1 MPTRTR
7 LRRLAAC
14 VLLLWLFG
22 LTSGVVNACVVASG
36 LRHAAHAAAAEAAQD
51 RATPAADAAAAA
63 GWQHDHDGHHE
74 KPPCER
80 LCDEPAAP
88 TQADKQQA
96 SPLSGFWLAAAPLAS
111 VPQWPAM
118 VRTAPLAR
126 GATASRTAIP
136 IPIAYLRL
144 AL

>member
-1 MPTRTR
+1 MPTRAR
-7 LRRLAAC
+7 LRRLAAS

-36 LRHAAHAAAAEAAQD
+36 LRHVAHAVAVEAARDHGAPHAHAAAA
-51 RATPAADAAAAA
+51 
-63 GWQHDHDGHHE
+63 QHDHDGRGE
-74 KPPCER
+74 QPPCER
-80 LCDEPAAP
+80 LCDEPGAP

-96 SPLSGFWLAAAPLAS
+96 SPLSGFWLAAAPPVSL
-111 VPQWPAM
+111 PQWQAIARR
-118 VRTAPLAR
+118 VPLPRA
-126 GATASRTAIP
+126 GPVSRTAVP

>member
-1 MPTRTR
+1 MPTRAR
-7 LRRLAAC
+7 LRRFAAC

-22 LTSGVVNACVVASG
+22 LASGVVNACVVASG
-36 LRHAAHAAAAEAAQD
+36 LRHAAHAAAMEAAQ
-51 RATPAADAAAAA
+51 PQAAHGANAAAA
-63 GWQHDHDGHHE
+63 QHDHDGHDE
-74 KPPCER
+74 QPPCER

-96 SPLSGFWLAAAPLAS
+96 SPLSGFWLAAAPLPAL
-111 VPQWPAM
+111 PQWQA
-118 VRTAPLAR
+118 VTKRAPLPR
-126 GATASRTAIP
+126 TEPASRAAIP

>member
-1 MPTRTR
+1 MPTRAR
-7 LRRLAAC
+7 LRRFAAC

-22 LTSGVVNACVVASG
+22 LASGVVNACVVASG
-36 LRHAAHAAAAEAAQD
+36 LRHAAHAAAVEAAHD
-51 RATPAADAAAAA
+51 HASHGADAAAA
-63 GWQHDHDGHHE
+63 QHDHDGHDE
-74 KPPCER
+74 QPPCER

-88 TQADKQQA
+88 AQADKQQG

-111 VPQWPAM
+111 LPQWPDMA
-118 VRTAPLAR
+118 RSAALPRAAPAAR
-126 GATASRTAIP
+126 AAIP

>member
-1 MPTRTR
+1 MPTRIR

-14 VLLLWLFG
+14 VLVLWLFA

-36 LRHAAHAAAAEAAQD
+36 LRHAAHAV
-51 RATPAADAAAAA
+51 AADAARDHAAHA
-63 GWQHDHDGHHE
+63 VQATAAHGAQHEHE
-74 KPPCER
+74 GQDDPPPCER

-88 TQADKQQA
+88 AQADKQQG
-96 SPLSGFWLAAAPLAS
+96 SGLSGFWLAAAPLPS
-111 VPQWPAM
+111 FQQWPA
-118 VRTAPLAR
+118 VARSAPLAR
-126 GATASRTAIP
+126 AAPASRTAIP

>member
-1 MPTRTR
+1 MPTRAR
-7 LRRLAAC
+7 LRRLAAY

-36 LRHAAHAAAAEAAQD
+36 LRHAAHAVAVEAAQD
-51 RATPAADAAAAA
+51 HGAPHAHGAAA
-63 GWQHDHDGHHE
+63 QHDHDGHDDQ
-74 KPPCER
+74 PPCER
-80 LCDEPAAP
+80 LCDEPVAP

-96 SPLSGFWLAAAPLAS
+96 SPLSGFWLAAAPLVS
-111 VPQWPAM
+111 LPQWQAVSRKAALSRAEPAF
-118 VRTAPLAR
+118 RT
-126 GATASRTAIP
+126 SIP

>member
-36 LRHAAHAAAAEAAQD
+36 LRHAAHVATVEAARD
-51 RATPAADAAAAA
+51 RAAQPAHAATAL
-63 GWQHDHDGHHE
+63 GLQCDHDGHDDA
-74 KPPCER
+74 PPCER
-80 LCDEPAAP
+80 LCDEPVAP
-88 TQADKQQA
+88 AQADKQQA
-96 SPLSGFWLAAAPLAS
+96 SPLSGFWLAAAPLVA
-111 VPQWPAM
+111 VPQWQPAAP
-118 VRTAPLAR
+118 RAPLPRAEP
-126 GATASRTAIP
+126 GSRTAVP